1 MLCCGQAWSL
11 SIAGLQRFHPIS
23 TASLTQYP
31 QNNPTG
37 EAQGDMGPTK
47 KLRLR
52 AGGLDP
58 PATPLGRYGAR
69 CAIF

>member
-1 MLCCGQAWSL
+1 MVCCEQAWSL
-11 SIAGLQRFHPIS
+11 STAGLQPFHPIS

-31 QNNPTG
+31 QNHPTG
-37 EAQGDMGPTK
+37 EAQGDVGRTK

-58 PATPLGRYGAR
+58 PATLLGSYGAG
-69 CAIF
+69 CTIF